1 MNRGVEP
8 QRGKEKDGGKVS
20 GDERR
25 KDILGE
31 MRGGKETE
39 RHPVTKK
46 GGRVSEAQSPGA
58 CRSLAGTEGCPRC
71 DSRSQA
77 GEKEAA
83 CWVGDSEPVEERVS
97 GSGQESN
104 K

>member
-8 QRGKEKDGGKVS
+8 QRGKEKDGGKGK

-25 KDILGE
+25 KDT
-31 MRGGKETE
+31 GGNAWRKRAE

-58 CRSLAGTEGCPRC
+58 CRSLAGNEGCPRC
-71 DSRSQA
+71 DSRSA
-77 GEKEAA
+77 GRGEKEAA